1 MGADEQK
8 FATVS
13 PSEQYTCKSKCLDSE
28 IPTEESLIA
37 LDESSLPFPLEHIPA
52 TVHSLKECGEYQ
64 IRALLDKDPAL
75 LTAEDEDAMD
85 DGFVICDL
93 NVVRK
98 KLQVWRLMFPRVK
111 PFFALKV
118 RIAPNRSLES
128 MPRNTELLSTP
139 RIDPPNTTH
148 NSHRICSVI
157 QIPWWLLFSDSLV
170 PQALIALR
178 YPN

>member
-8 FATVS
+8 FATVP
-13 PSEQYTCKSKCLDSE
+13 PSEQYTCKSKCLDPE
-28 IPTEESLIA
+28 IPTEESLSA
-37 LDESSLPFPLEHIPA
+37 LDETSLPFPMEHIPA
-52 TVHSLKECGEYQ
+52 TVRSLRECGEYQ
-64 IRALLDKDPAL
+64 IRALLEKDPAL

-118 RIAPNRSLES
+118 CIVYRIE
-128 MPRNTELLSTP
+128 
-139 RIDPPNTTH
+139 
-148 NSHRICSVI
+148 
-157 QIPWWLLFSDSLV
+157 
-170 PQALIALR
+170 
-178 YPN
+178 

>member
-8 FATVS
+8 CATVS
-13 PSEQYTCKSKCLDSE
+13 PSEAQCTSKSKCLDPE
-28 IPTEESLIA
+28 IPTEESLSA
-37 LDESSLPFPLEHIPA
+37 LDETSLPFPLEHIPA
-52 TVHSLKECGEYQ
+52 TVRSLKECGEHQ

-118 RIAPNRSLES
+118 RI
-128 MPRNTELLSTP
+128 
-139 RIDPPNTTH
+139 
-148 NSHRICSVI
+148 V
-157 QIPWWLLFSDSLV
+157 F
-170 PQALIALR
+170 
-178 YPN
+178 